1 MMMITVDDAFKTI
14 LSAAASTP
22 SRAAVL
28 LLLLLMRGPSR
39 ADRRIDH
46 KELLMR
52 WLLMGQVKRFVSASV
67 VAHSHLLMLM
77 LLGHFELD

>member
-28 LLLLLMRGPSR
+28 LLLMRGPSR

-46 KELLMR
+46 KGLLMR
-52 WLLMGQVKRFVSASV
+52 WLLMGQVKRFVPASVVV
-67 VAHSHLLMLM
+67 VAHSHLTL

>member
-22 SRAAVL
+22 SRAAVH
-28 LLLLLMRGPSR
+28 LLLLMRGPSR

-46 KELLMR
+46 KGLLMR
-52 WLLMGQVKRFVSASV
+52 WLLMGQVKRFVPASVVV
-67 VAHSHLLMLM
+67 VAHSHLTL